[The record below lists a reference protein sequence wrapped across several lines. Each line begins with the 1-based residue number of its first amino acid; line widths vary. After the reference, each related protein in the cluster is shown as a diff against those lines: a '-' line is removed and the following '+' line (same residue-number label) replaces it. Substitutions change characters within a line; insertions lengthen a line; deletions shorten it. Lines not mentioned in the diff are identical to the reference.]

1 MPRRSGRSFNPW
13 MVFTIILL
21 VVACVGGA
29 LYFYNNKRQVNDAN
43 LLSVDEYEIVDQ
55 KTSKGIT
62 VDVKETGK
70 IFVKGT
76 ASSDWKETIQT
87 LSLKPGTYTVGG
99 CNSNVGTYGI
109 VVEKNGTPIAYAGV
123 DGEQGATFTVEET
136 GTYTVSIYVME
147 GANVYREFAPTL
159 ASGKKTIKFFE

>member
-1 MPRRSGRSFNPW
+1 MPRNGRKSVNIW
-13 MVFTIILL
+13 KSLVIVLL
-21 VVACVGGA
+21 VVGCAGGA
-29 LYFYNNKRQVNDAN
+29 LYFYNSKKQVNDAN
-43 LLSVDEYEIVDQ
+43 LLSVDEYQIVDQ

-70 IFVKGT
+70 IFVSGKAT
-76 ASSDWKETIQT
+76 ADWHAVIQT
-87 LSLKPGTYTVGG
+87 ISLKPGTYTVGG
-99 CNSNVGTYGI
+99 CNSNIGTYGI
-109 VVEKNGTPIAYAGV
+109 VVEKNGTPVAYAGV

-136 GTYTVSIYVME
+136 GSYDVCIYVME